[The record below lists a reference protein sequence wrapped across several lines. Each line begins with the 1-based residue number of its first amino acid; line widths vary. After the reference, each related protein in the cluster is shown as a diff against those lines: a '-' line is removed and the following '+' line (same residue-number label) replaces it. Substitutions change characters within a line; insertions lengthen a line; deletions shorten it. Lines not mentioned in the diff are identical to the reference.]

1 MGRLP
6 TIADFPEKVKVDI
19 IVPRNNDAP
28 TNILILLHGLGD
40 THTSF
45 TNLGKQMNLPE
56 TCCISIQA
64 PQTLLDLGG
73 YHWGDDIIFDNSSG
87 GGGGIDADGAFK
99 QTSELL
105 RILIREVLV
114 EKCEFRLREI
124 LLFGFGQGGM
134 AALSTAVA
142 IDQAHQAKDP
152 VLVELGGVISIGAG
166 LSSDAPASMDP
177 KCRTPVLVCCGSDD
191 GGSMVT
197 RDAED
202 KLNRVFQ
209 HVEVKRYRRSGDAMP
224 GNRDEMLPIM
234 HFFSRRLRS
243 VKGVPEGAIE
253 ISQESMPQ

>member
-6 TIADFPEKVKVDI
+6 TIGDFPEKVTVDV
-19 IVPRNNDAP
+19 VPPPGNDAP
-28 TNILILLHGLGD
+28 TNVLILLHGLGD
-40 THTSF
+40 SRTSF

-64 PQTLLDLGG
+64 PQALLDLGG
-73 YHWGDDIIFDNSSG
+73 WHWGDDIIFDNSSG
-87 GGGGIDADGAFK
+87 GIDADGGFK

-105 RILIREVLV
+105 KILIREILV
-114 EKCEFRLREI
+114 EKCQFRLREI

-152 VLVELGGVISIGAG
+152 ALVELGGVISIGAG
-166 LSSDAPASMDP
+166 LSSDAPASLDP
-177 KCRTPVLVCCGSDD
+177 KCRTPVLVCCGNDD
-191 GGSMVT
+191 GGSIVT
-197 RDAED
+197 RESED
-202 KLNRVFQ
+202 KWKRVFQ

-234 HFFSRRLRS
+234 QFFSRRLRS
-243 VKGVPEGAIE
+243 VKGVPGGAVE
-253 ISQESMPQ
+253 IS